1 VEYLDAIFMK
11 RKDLHFDVRRFEK
24 LKQQG
29 KELSTEET
37 FREIFK
43 SNHWSGD
50 VSVSGQGSDDV
61 QTREISIQIPK
72 LVKTLG
78 VKTFV
83 DVPCGDF
90 HWFSKM
96 ELELESYIGGD
107 IIAEIVERNSRMYEN
122 GQRKFMKTDIIH
134 DPLPVA
140 DLLLCRDCLV
150 HLSFEDIQK
159 AIRNII
165 KSDNTYLLTTTFPE
179 CQENKDIVT
188 GDWRIINLEKP
199 PFNFPKPISLI
210 NEKCTEGDGTYADKS
225 LGLWKI
231 SEL

>member
-1 VEYLDAIFMK
+1 MK
-11 RKDLHFDVRRFEK
+11 RKDLPFDVRRFEK
-24 LKQQG
+24 LKLQG
-29 KELSTEET
+29 KELSAEET
-37 FREIFK
+37 FTEIYK

-61 QTREISIQIPK
+61 QTMEISIQIPR
-72 LVKTLG
+72 LVKALG

-122 GQRKFMKTDIIH
+122 DQRKFMKTNIIH
-134 DPLPVA
+134 DPLPAA
-140 DLLLCRDCLV
+140 DMLLCRDCLV
-150 HLSFEDIQK
+150 HLSNEDIQN
-159 AIRNII
+159 AIGNII
-165 KSDNTYLLTTTFPE
+165 KSGVTYFLTTTFPE
-179 CQENKDIVT
+179 CLENKDIVT

-199 PFNFPKPISLI
+199 PFNFPKPLSLI

-231 SEL
+231 RDL

>member
-1 VEYLDAIFMK
+1 MK
-11 RKDLHFDVRRFEK
+11 RKDLPFDVRRFEK

-50 VSVSGQGSDDV
+50 VSISGQGSDDL
-61 QTREISIQIPK
+61 QTKEISIQIPK

-96 ELELESYIGGD
+96 ELELELYIGGD

-122 GQRKFMKTDIIH
+122 DQRKFMKTDIIH
-134 DPLPVA
+134 DPLPAA
-140 DLLLCRDCLV
+140 DMLLCRDCLV
-150 HLSFEDIQK
+150 HLSNEDIQK

-165 KSDNTYLLTTTFPE
+165 KSGVTYLLTTTFPE

-199 PFNFPKPISLI
+199 PFHFPKPLIFI

-231 SEL
+231 SDL